1 MNNKKLGVKLKQMRE
16 ELEYTLE
23 KASKKLGFNNYQTL
37 LKIESGEREV
47 KAAELFKFS
56 KAYFFN
62 LSDFLSRNSTS
73 QELKVLWRKKPENK
87 KEVENQIK
95 IKAENYKLLEDLLK
109 IEPPEKIFYPL
120 TKDNIRTKKGIA
132 DLSDDLR
139 KHLSL
144 GSRPAFTLQKI
155 LEQNKRIKI
164 LYEPLPEGSAMTL
177 NSESFGSVL
186 VINEDEP
193 PWRRNFDLAHE
204 LFHLLTW
211 DLIPVYELMDD
222 EESFKEIENKA
233 ENFAAFLLLPEK
245 EFKEAITEKKRT
257 SGKFRLSDV
266 VDISNDFGVSTQAVL
281 YRMAYLN
288 KISWEKANVICNDE
302 EFKSLNKKMRK
313 SAWGEKPSSERFISL
328 AVNCLRKGLISKG
341 KFCEILGIEREETED
356 FLTKRGF
363 MVEEGN
369 EIEIMST

>member
-1 MNNKKLGVKLKQMRE
+1 MNNKELGVKLKEMRE

-37 LKIESGEREV
+37 LKIENGEREV

-56 KAYFFN
+56 KAYFFQ
-62 LSDFLSRNSTS
+62 LSDFLSDNKTS
-73 QELKVLWRKKPENK
+73 KATKVLWRKKPENK

-109 IEPPEKIFYPL
+109 TEPPEKIFYPL

-177 NSESFGSVL
+177 NSENFGSVI

-211 DLIPVYELMDD
+211 DLISVDELSSD

-233 ENFAAFLLLPEK
+233 ENFAAFLLLPEN

-281 YRMAYLN
+281 YRMAYFK
-288 KISWEKANVICNDE
+288 KISWEKANEICNDE
-302 EFKSLNKKMRK
+302 EFISSNNKMRK

-369 EIEIMST
+369 EIEIMAT